1 MDVMNWRKSSHSG
14 GNGAECIETASV
26 PGVVLVRDSRDQN
39 GPELSFGPAAWAAF
53 TAALKDA

>member
-14 GNGAECIETASV
+14 GNGAECIETAAV
-26 PGVVLVRDSRDQN
+26 PGMVLVRDSRDQD
-39 GPELSFGPAAWAAF
+39 GPKLSFGPGAWTAF